1 MSREDRNF
9 LKKLALSSIKWY
21 QKNISSTKPPTC
33 RYVPTCSTYTY
44 TAIERFGLVK
54 GGFMGLKRIL
64 RCNPFVKGG
73 YDPVP
78 EKIER
83 RNKK

>member
-1 MSREDRNF
+1 MSKFTDFPKNF
-9 LKKLALSSIKWY
+9 TLAAIKWY
-21 QKNISSTKPPTC
+21 QKNISPTKPPSC
-33 RYVPTCSTYTY
+33 RYVPTCSNYTY
-44 TAIERFGLVK
+44 TAIERFGFVK

-78 EKIER
+78 EKTER

>member
-1 MSREDRNF
+1 MSKGDKKF
-9 LKKLALSSIKWY
+9 LKKVALSSIKWY

-33 RYVPTCSTYTY
+33 RYVPTCSAYTY
-44 TAIERFGLVK
+44 TAIERFGFIK